1 VITHTSLITALHNN
15 GFTGID
21 QPNIYSRGL
30 KMTKQKQMTEKEL
43 DQVSGGPHIRNFNGR
58 TGVMLCGGTC
68 PDAIRSKQDSMITKF
83 GQGTGVI
90 LDDLHC

>member
-30 KMTKQKQMTEKEL
+30 KMTKQKPMTEKEL
-43 DQVSGGPHIRNFNGR
+43 DQISGGPHYTDFNGR
-58 TGVMLCGGTC
+58 
-68 PDAIRSKQDSMITKF
+68 P
-83 GQGTGVI
+83 GVI
-90 LDDLHC
+90 GKRESRNVMVPD